1 MVIFKLTQKQYFE
14 LLVAESY
21 NLVKAI
27 TELDGVIYKPK
38 VLILGLYHL
47 PNLKIAAIVEFESA
61 ENALLFC
68 LKYGIQPNT

>member
-27 TELDGVIYKPK
+27 TELDGVIYKP
-38 VLILGLYHL
+38 
-47 PNLKIAAIVEFESA
+47 NLKIAAIVEFESA

-68 LKYGIQPNT
+68 LKYGIHPNT